1 MLSKYPDFCQ
11 LSMIEKFERFDKNSA
26 EKNPIRKPGWDKS
39 IPLCRIGKCGC
50 VFTSGMPRPLFIK
63 SRVLLVTETEK
74 TEKV

>member
-1 MLSKYPDFCQ
+1 MGMLSKYPDFCQ
-11 LSMIEKFERFDKNSA
+11 LSMIEKFERF
-26 EKNPIRKPGWDKS
+26 EKKSNPKIS
-39 IPLCRIGKCGC
+39 IPPCQIRKCGC

>member
-1 MLSKYPDFCQ
+1 
-11 LSMIEKFERFDKNSA
+11 MIEKFERF
-26 EKNPIRKPGWDKS
+26 EKNPIRKPGLDKS
-39 IPLCRIGKCGC
+39 IPPCQIGKCGC